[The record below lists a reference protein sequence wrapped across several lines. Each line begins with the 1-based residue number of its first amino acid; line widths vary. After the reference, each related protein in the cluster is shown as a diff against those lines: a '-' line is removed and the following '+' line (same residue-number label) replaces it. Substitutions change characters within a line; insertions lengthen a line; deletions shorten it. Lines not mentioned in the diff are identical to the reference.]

1 MDEVF
6 QNHMPVWFTE
16 VGYVAI
22 EDGLLAPQ
30 ETQLGMRRALCEARL
45 PIIFAVAP
53 VLSEACQIAGSRA
66 LTTRTLLQQLQR
78 MENVSSLS
86 SESRLVLLE
95 YLLPDIPLTD
105 FGALEIFPF
114 RDGKF
119 HSLKVQPVF
128 LDRDDF
134 EKTLFAKQRESCID
148 AARLSETA
156 SAMMHERVRQDNH
169 MVRYRNPDDLRD
181 YYLKYIAHGSGDTI
195 ELDEDGM
202 TTLSQVWRWIL
213 QHSTDRLPLLAIGS
227 LWLVPLQGSK
237 IRKLVPSDISNFVT
251 WFRPGE
257 VKDVA
262 LKIFASN
269 PVNAPNVLA
278 DEALG
283 DEFLRR
289 LLGFLSTEQSLC
301 IKEGNKFGDFLEFLA
316 QGRGVLQTGAEDIK
330 YSTLR
335 VLKQLCWSRTEP
347 STAREC
353 NLLKSLCLFRAV
365 QWPVN
370 ATDTSLTRYWTHK
383 SSDFAFIGLKTLIP
397 VPSSPKQVFI
407 DATNEGER
415 AFFERLG
422 LLKCLND
429 IQILEEIVIPAVRS
443 DSYNRMCPSFRLEVV
458 KLLFQNYYR
467 ISPAKRSFFPNLA
480 VVPLERR
487 RDDGSL
493 RFGRPLDVL
502 DPQQQALRDLYFEDE
517 VHLPEPQ
524 FYNDFSAVLRECGM
538 VKILNDRVVRDRIC
552 SYARKHLDFG
562 SMALRAK
569 HLLQMPYQRNSG
581 HLDLLIQVA
590 RDTKWLPAQHPD
602 KSDSLTASSRCLDK
616 SDELLVGYVWHV
628 LPFVVDRTWRSILG
642 WQNQIELDV
651 LMSQLAASINASDIP
666 SVERTLSYIYQ
677 QHSTKNFADRLLKLN
692 FVRSSNGDLVDASKV
707 CRRGGE
713 RLVPYLHT
721 VEPRFWKDH
730 SQIMKLTS
738 IAETPRLDQ
747 LRNVLN
753 SLDSRNPLNEEDLDV
768 AVEVAWIWGAQ
779 FPESVHGLRVPDTNR
794 VLVGVGDLVFND
806 TPWVSAGE
814 RASVHPKVSRVSAE
828 QLKIEPLSELV
839 RNGDLGITDPDDD
852 EFYQREEVADGIRDT
867 LDRYTRQSTFHEY
880 LANADDC
887 GSATQVN
894 FLFDGA
900 NYGKKHLLTKELQDL
915 QGPSLLIHN
924 NGGEESLT
932 MHIRQLLT

>member
-1 MDEVF
+1 MDQVF

-30 ETQLGMRRALCEARL
+30 ETQLSMRSALRESRL
-45 PIIFAVAP
+45 PIIFAAKP
-53 VLSEACQIAGSRA
+53 VLSEACQIAGSRT
-66 LTTRTLLQQLQR
+66 LNTRTLLQLLQR
-78 MENVSSLS
+78 MENVSDLS

-95 YLLPDIPLTD
+95 YLLPDVPLTD
-105 FGALEIFPF
+105 LGALEIFPF
-114 RDGKF
+114 RDGSF
-119 HSLKVQPVF
+119 RSLKLQPVF
-128 LDRDDF
+128 LDRNDF
-134 EKTLFAKQRESCID
+134 EKTLFAPQKGFSID
-148 AARLSETA
+148 ADQLSETA
-156 SAMMHERVRQDNH
+156 SAVMRERVRQDNH
-169 MVRYRNPDDLRD
+169 MVRSRNPDDLRE
-181 YYLKYIAHGSGDTI
+181 YYLKYIANGSGDTI
-195 ELDEDGM
+195 VLDEDGM
-202 TTLSQVWRWIL
+202 KTLSQVWRWIL
-213 QHSTDRLPLLAIGS
+213 QHSRDRLPLLAIGS
-227 LWLVPLQGSK
+227 LWLVPLRGSK
-237 IRKLVPSDISNFVT
+237 IRKLVPSDASNFVT
-251 WFRPGE
+251 WFRPGD

-269 PVNAPNVLA
+269 PVNAPKVLA

-289 LLGFLSTEQSLC
+289 LLVFSSTEQSLC

-316 QGRGVLQTGAEDIK
+316 QGRGVLQTAAEDVKNSI
-330 YSTLR
+330 LR
-335 VLKQLCWSRTEP
+335 ALKQLCWSRTEP

-365 QWPVN
+365 QWPVD
-370 ATDTSLTRYWTHK
+370 ATEMSLTRYWTHK
-383 SSDFAFIGLKTLIP
+383 SSDITFIGLKTFIP

-429 IQILEEIVIPAVRS
+429 IQILEEIAIPALRT
-443 DSYNRMCPSFRLEVV
+443 DSYNRMCPSLRLEVV

-467 ISPAKRSFFPNLA
+467 ISPTKRSCFQNLA

-493 RFGRPLDVL
+493 SFGRPLDVL

-517 VHLPEPQ
+517 VHLPEQQ
-524 FYNDFSAVLRECGM
+524 FYNDFSAVLGECGM
-538 VKILNDRVVRDRIC
+538 VKFLNDHVVLDRIC
-552 SYARKHLDFG
+552 SYARKQLEFG
-562 SMALRAK
+562 TVALRAK

-581 HLDLLIQVA
+581 HLDLFIQVA

-602 KSDSLTASSRCLDK
+602 KSNSLTTSSRCLDK

-642 WQNQIELDV
+642 WRNQIELDV
-651 LMSQLAASINASDIP
+651 LMSQLAASISASDIP
-666 SVERTLSYIYQ
+666 SVEQTLSYIYR
-677 QHSTKNFADRLLKLN
+677 QHSTKNFTDRLLELN
-692 FVRSSNGDLVDASKV
+692 FVRSSKGELVDASKV
-707 CRRGGE
+707 CRRDGE

-721 VEPRFWKDH
+721 VEPRFWEEH

-738 IAETPRLDQ
+738 IAEIPKLAQ

-753 SLDSRNPLNEEDLDV
+753 CLESRNPLSEEDLDV
-768 AVEVAWIWGAQ
+768 AVEVARIWGAQ

-794 VLVGVGDLVFND
+794 MLVGVGDLVLND
-806 TPWVSAGE
+806 TPWVSAGK

-900 NYGKKHLLTKELQDL
+900 NYGKEHLLTKELEDL

-924 NGGEESLT
+924 NGGKESLT
-932 MHIRQLLT
+932 MHIRQSLT